1 MITHAHGEKIRRHE
15 GIKGQR
21 RGIRERR
28 KTLNVDEEAL
38 KGNGKVL

>member
-1 MITHAHGEKIRRHE
+1 MIKHAHGGKIRRQE

-21 RGIRERR
+21 RGMRERR
-28 KTLNVDEEAL
+28 KTLKVDEEAL

>member
-1 MITHAHGEKIRRHE
+1 MIKHAHGEKIRRQE
-15 GIKGQR
+15 GIKWQPR
-21 RGIRERR
+21 CIIEQR

>member
-1 MITHAHGEKIRRHE
+1 MIKHAHGEKIRRQE
-15 GIKGQR
+15 GIKGQGR
-21 RGIRERR
+21 CIRERR

>member
-1 MITHAHGEKIRRHE
+1 MNKHAHGEKIRRQE

-21 RGIRERR
+21 RCIGEQQ
-28 KTLNVDEEAL
+28 KTLNIGEEAL

>member
-1 MITHAHGEKIRRHE
+1 MNKHAHVEKIRRQE

-38 KGNGKVL
+38 NGNEKVL

>member
-1 MITHAHGEKIRRHE
+1 MIKHAHGENIRRQQ
-15 GIKGQR
+15 GLKGQR

-38 KGNGKVL
+38 KGNEKVL